1 MHTFRAVE
9 GAFARVQNV
18 VEAGELGGF
27 FESGFS
33 LVPKFVGTHAAF
45 RTGRELY
52 HDIVETEVVVD
63 FLDESAEVCH
73 FGSDLFFGTEDVG
86 VILHKAAH
94 AHQAVH
100 GTGRFVTVALTE
112 VGKAHWQ
119 VAPAAEAG
127 VEDLNMAGAVHGLH
141 GHFHVAS
148 QRLEHVLVVL
158 VGVAGLDPQSLVHDW
173 DASIPALRL
182 GNGQTSLSAALA
194 LHRSPE

>member
-1 MHTFRAVE
+1 MPVCKQPVAT
-9 GAFARVQNV
+9 
-18 VEAGELGGF
+18 L
-27 FESGFS
+27 SCT
-33 LVPKFVGTHAAF
+33 L
-45 RTGRELY
+45 
-52 HDIVETEVVVD
+52 

-112 VGKAHWQ
+112 FGKAHWQ

-194 LHRSPE
+194 LHRCPA